1 MHEVVLARR
10 PQVNPVAGDFA
21 VVDAAMPKPGPG
33 QLLVRTL
40 WLSMDPYVRLQ
51 FDETTIAG
59 LPGQALGTPPLGRA
73 VSQVVASHSP
83 DFAVGDIIEG
93 RTHWAEYAVVDPVVK
108 PTRLEFGTIPLS
120 YAVGA
125 LGMPGQT
132 ANSGMTD
139 IGRVKE
145 GDTVL
150 ISAAAGAVGSMAGQI
165 GKILGARVIGIA
177 GGPDKCA
184 AVKALG
190 FDDCVDYKAPDFD
203 ARLKQALPQG
213 FNMYFENV
221 GGDLTRR
228 AVAHAGYGARVA
240 LCGVLAVYGVG
251 DENGPDR
258 LPELMR
264 LMFVKGLEIKG
275 FFGEMV
281 GGAKAIAQN
290 RQWIED
296 GRFKPAETILH
307 GIESVPD
314 AFAGIFQGNDH
325 VGKVVLRIADPE

>member
-1 MHEVVLARR
+1 MRKVVLARR
-10 PQVNPVAGDFA
+10 PKVNPVAEDFA
-21 VVDAAMPKPGPG
+21 VVEAATPEPGEG

-51 FDETTIAG
+51 LDETTIAG
-59 LPGQALGTPPLGRA
+59 GPGQPLDTPPLGRA
-73 VSQVVASHSP
+73 VSQVVRSNSP
-83 DFAVGDIIEG
+83 DFKAGDIIEG
-93 RTHWAEYAVVDPVVK
+93 RTHWAEYAIVDPAVR
-108 PTRLEFGTIPLS
+108 PTKLDFGSIPLS

-132 ANSGMTD
+132 AHAGMIT

-145 GDTVL
+145 GETVL

-165 GKILGARVIGIA
+165 GKILGARVVGIA
-177 GGPDKCA
+177 GGADKCV

-190 FDDCVDYKAPDFD
+190 FDECVDYKAPDFD
-203 ARLKQALPQG
+203 ARLKAALPQG

-228 AVAHAGYGARVA
+228 AVANAAYGARVA
-240 LCGVLAVYGVG
+240 LCGVLAVYGRG
-251 DENGPDR
+251 EEKGSDQ
-258 LPELMR
+258 LPEFMR
-264 LMFVKGLEIKG
+264 LMFTKGLEIKS

-281 GGAKAIAQN
+281 GGAKAIAEN
-290 RQWIED
+290 RAWIGE
-296 GRFKPAETILH
+296 GRFRPAETILN

-325 VGKVVLRIADPE
+325 VGKVVLKIADPA

>member
-1 MHEVVLARR
+1 MRKIILARR
-10 PQVNPVAGDFA
+10 PKVNPVADDFA
-21 VVDAAMPKPGPG
+21 LIDVPMPEPGPG
-33 QLLVRTL
+33 QLLVRVL

-51 FDETTIAG
+51 FDETTIG
-59 LPGQALGTPPLGRA
+59 GTPGQPLDTPPLGRA
-73 VSQVVASHSP
+73 VSQVVVSNSP

-108 PTRLEFGTIPLS
+108 PTKLDFGSIPLS

-132 ANSGMTD
+132 ANAGMID

-145 GDTVL
+145 GETVL

-165 GKILGARVIGIA
+165 GKILGARIVGIA

-184 AVKALG
+184 AVMALG
-190 FDDCVDYKAPDFD
+190 FDACVDYQAPDFD
-203 ARLKQALPQG
+203 AQLAAALPKG

-228 AVAHAGYGARVA
+228 AFAHAVYGARVA
-240 LCGVLAVYGVG
+240 LCGVLAVYAVG
-251 DENGPDR
+251 DESGPDR

-281 GGAKAIAQN
+281 GGAKAIAAN
-290 RQWIED
+290 RAWIEE
-296 GRFKPAETILH
+296 GKFKPAETILD
-307 GIESVPD
+307 GIECVPQ
-314 AFAGIFQGNDH
+314 AFAGIFSGNTH
-325 VGKVVLRIADPE
+325 IGKVVLKIADPE